1 MHICDEARPDTQSTE
16 NEMDLKRVHYTS
28 ARNTNIVLKLAH
40 AECKGWASCSL
51 CYFAFLDAV
60 LFSSA

>member
-40 AECKGWASCSL
+40 AECKGPCSL